1 MTKKIQKSSS
11 FNSSSKVNSMD
22 KIITKELDSEIKK
35 LELAKRQFN
44 NFYLSEKKKLITRFA
59 HRIMVSSSGELASQL
74 QKLHQMESEEEEK
87 KKKKDLSLPP
97 ILPLLSTK
105 LFDESSIDSFSS
117 TYMVDSIHSR
127 INSPIIEEEL
137 VGEEDTDSFKK
148 VKKNVMFNNEV
159 KMNEIPSKDNTSDY
173 LYTDILPPI
182 NVIVNKA
189 INIQKQKLTINNE
202 PKRLAPK
209 STKEFLD
216 SLDEENSGFYICTN
230 SKGKPLCDGYD
241 NYIVKS
247 NQITKKSDSEPTEP
261 IVFTNPFESVSPML
275 LKRPTSEMSNP
286 VTVSVS
292 RSNSNS
298 FSSSVKANITTNKSL
313 NRTKLSHASFN
324 ETSSKTRNNST
335 ILFKQVLNTKR
346 KEEEEKICNLQ
357 LKAQNI
363 RSLTLKPINIY

>member
-1 MTKKIQKSSS
+1 
-11 FNSSSKVNSMD
+11 MD

-74 QKLHQMESEEEEK
+74 QKLHQMELEEEEK
-87 KKKKDLSLPP
+87 KKTKKNLLLPP
-97 ILPLLSTK
+97 IVPLLSTK

-137 VGEEDTDSFKK
+137 VGEEDMDSFKK

-189 INIQKQKLTINNE
+189 INIQKPKLTINNE

-216 SLDEENSGFYICTN
+216 SLDEENSGFYVCTN

-275 LKRPTSEMSNP
+275 LKRPNSEMSNP

-298 FSSSVKANITTNKSL
+298 FSSSIKANITTSNKSL
-313 NRTKLSHASFN
+313 NRPKLSHASFN

-335 ILFKQVLNTKR
+335 ILFKQVLNTKH

>member
-137 VGEEDTDSFKK
+137 VGEETEISKLPFK
-148 VKKNVMFNNEV
+148 
-159 KMNEIPSKDNTSDY
+159 
-173 LYTDILPPI
+173 
-182 NVIVNKA
+182 
-189 INIQKQKLTINNE
+189 
-202 PKRLAPK
+202 
-209 STKEFLD
+209 
-216 SLDEENSGFYICTN
+216 
-230 SKGKPLCDGYD
+230 
-241 NYIVKS
+241 
-247 NQITKKSDSEPTEP
+247 
-261 IVFTNPFESVSPML
+261 
-275 LKRPTSEMSNP
+275 
-286 VTVSVS
+286 
-292 RSNSNS
+292 
-298 FSSSVKANITTNKSL
+298 TTN
-313 NRTKLSHASFN
+313 NRSHACKNFY
-324 ETSSKTRNNST
+324 
-335 ILFKQVLNTKR
+335 FF
-346 KEEEEKICNLQ
+346 
-357 LKAQNI
+357 
-363 RSLTLKPINIY
+363 